1 MMITLT
7 SDDSVIVNI
16 NEKKNKLSKGMLIE
30 TFYDKVLETVNTKVD
45 KNGFIS
51 FMIYIL
57 NIFVQRI

>member
-16 NEKKNKLSKGMLIE
+16 NEKKKKLSKGMLIG
-30 TFYDKVLETVNTKVD
+30 TFYDKVLETVNTNVD

-57 NIFVQRI
+57 NISVH